1 MSCAHGG
8 GGAGGDFQG
17 RDQSEDRSDLGFT
30 SDEDADPDNIN
41 QLSDE
46 NESAEVERTPKIQ
59 LNGKTIDKTVFAEGL
74 PLSPKEVTADSPNVK
89 EGLLRLRHAC

>member
-8 GGAGGDFQG
+8 GGGDFQG

-30 SDEDADPDNIN
+30 SEEDVDPDNIN

-46 NESAEVERTPKIQ
+46 NESEEVDRTPKIQ
-59 LNGKTIDKTVFAEGL
+59 LNDKTLFTEGL

>member
-46 NESAEVERTPKIQ
+46 NESEEVDRTPKIQ
-59 LNGKTIDKTVFAEGL
+59 LNDKTMFAEGL

-89 EGLLRLRHAC
+89 EGFLRLRHAC